1 MMVTQ
6 FKLKKGVEP
15 DLLPPTR
22 KFRQGGGGWQISF
35 FLVINV
41 LM

>member
-22 KFRQGGGGWQISF
+22 KFRQGGGGGGGADKF
-35 FLVINV
+35 PLF
-41 LM
+41 